1 LSTAEE
7 PDQIAA
13 EGAAAPIEISI
24 VELGMVI
31 WQRRR
36 WLAKVIGLGT
46 LVTIGIALF
55 IPNKY
60 TSTAQLMPPDQQ
72 ALSTPSMLGALTGV
86 TGSSIAP
93 SLAGGLMNAKSP
105 AGTFIGILDSQT
117 AQDDIINRFDLRSV
131 YHRKFYVDTRK
142 ILTERTTIVEDK
154 QSGIV
159 KIAVADRDRY
169 RARDIAQAYVQELDK
184 LVSKVSTSSA
194 RRERIFLEGRLQSI
208 KGDLDASSR
217 AFSQFSSHN
226 ATMDPEK
233 QGEAT
238 IEAAGKLQGELIA
251 AESELSG
258 LKAQYTDDNMR
269 VREVRG
275 RMNELQ
281 SQLRKMSGAGDNAN
295 GADLTADQLLPSV
308 RKLPLLGFTYYE
320 LYRQVTMQET
330 LYETLTKQY
339 ELAKV
344 EEAKEIPSVKVL
356 DEPQVPEKKSFP
368 PRLIIVVLGFLL
380 SALAGMTWISVK
392 VLWDRTYGTN
402 LVKAGGLALSSTMQS
417 D

>member
-1 LSTAEE
+1 MSTAEE

-55 IPNKY
+55 IPNRY

-208 KGDLDASSR
+208 KGDLDSSSR

-275 RMNELQ
+275 RMNC
-281 SQLRKMSGAGDNAN
+281 
-295 GADLTADQLLPSV
+295 
-308 RKLPLLGFTYYE
+308 
-320 LYRQVTMQET
+320 
-330 LYETLTKQY
+330 
-339 ELAKV
+339 KV
-344 EEAKEIPSVKVL
+344 NCG
-356 DEPQVPEKKSFP
+356 
-368 PRLIIVVLGFLL
+368 R
-380 SALAGMTWISVK
+380 
-392 VLWDRTYGTN
+392 
-402 LVKAGGLALSSTMQS
+402 
-417 D
+417 